1 MSKWTRVINA
11 ALLLAVAL
19 LLVAVVGGLRRRS
32 AEAQMVFQ
40 AGPVIVV
47 SGAQSGSN
55 SERPFYLLDTT
66 TQCLLVY
73 TYQPQENYMRLAA
86 GRKVIDDLQIE
97 EYDNKGMTV
106 DQVKKMLEKIKT
118 K

>member
-11 ALLLAVAL
+11 ALLVAVVL
-19 LLVAVVGGLRRRS
+19 LLVALVGGLRRRS
-32 AEAQMVFQ
+32 VEAQMVFQ
-40 AGPVIVV
+40 AGPVIAVT
-47 SGAQSGSN
+47 GAQSGSN
-55 SERPFYLLDTT
+55 VERPFYLLDTT

-97 EYDNKGMTV
+97 EYSNKGMTV
-106 DQVKKMLEKIKT
+106 EQVRKMLDRIKA